1 MSGIQ
6 TLADGATQCVTQAG
20 GTSWFDKDGWI
31 AFCLF
36 GIVMLIKH
44 NHHYD
49 RNEIK
54 KSNRKFFAILGSRKA
69 VVVYSVGL
77 AMLLAAQVAG
87 HGGVGAV
94 MPSA

>member
-6 TLADGATQCVTQAG
+6 TLAEGATQCATQAG

-36 GIVMLIKH
+36 GIAVLIKH
-44 NHHYD
+44 NHHHD
-49 RNEIK
+49 RGEIRPSK
-54 KSNRKFFAILGSRKA
+54 RKAFAILGSRKA

-77 AMLLAAQVAG
+77 AVLLAAQVVG